1 MADINVKQLS
11 KAIKIDLDNLL
22 AQMKSAGLSH
32 QSETDIVSTED
43 KKVLLKF
50 IKDSKKDSKKTI
62 SLSTS
67 SQKIAK
73 PNLSVTRINSP
84 DNEKKSNVKQ
94 DFAGS
99 IDFDEA
105 ERKRL
110 NAQNES
116 AEEEKKKAEAKTKVV
131 RKTKQESQKKIP
143 QNPKKDKKTFKDSSK
158 EDQREQ
164 EGEKFLA
171 KNLENVQK
179 FEKPQEFI
187 QREVRIPET
196 IVVSDLAKE
205 LSIKSSDLI
214 KSLMNSGVM
223 VTLNQAI
230 DQETAILVVE
240 ELGHIGI
247 PQEIESEEEKIL
259 EHIVYEG
266 DEELRNPV
274 VSVLGHVD
282 HGKTSILDFIRKSS
296 VADQEEGGITQGIG
310 AYQVDHN
317 NQTITFID
325 TPGHAAFSEMRARGA
340 NSTDIVVL
348 VVAADDGIKPQTV
361 EAIKH
366 AKAAKVPII
375 VAINKC
381 DLPEKNISKIK
392 NEMMQYELIAEDLSG
407 DTLFVEV
414 SAIKKINLDKL
425 KENILLQSEILD
437 LKASYSDKAR
447 GVVIESKIDKG
458 KGPVSTILISNGKLK
473 RGDYFICGDT
483 WGKIRAM
490 INYEGKMVN
499 EAFPSM
505 PIEILGMN
513 SSAYAG
519 AEFMVTKD
527 ENEAKELT
535 EFRKNNNNQNKV
547 LAKDKTTLF
556 EEVKDKDEL
565 NIIIKSDVQGSSEA
579 LKMAINK
586 IEHKEVEAKII
597 LSDIGM
603 INETDVSLAKASNA
617 ILIGFNVKP
626 NREAKKLAEEQ
637 KIDIKYF
644 NIIYEAID
652 HVEKSLSGL
661 LEPDIKETILGSAE
675 IQKVFKVSTAG
686 KIAGS
691 KVISG
696 EIKSKSKA
704 RIIRDG
710 VVVYS
715 GEILTIFREK
725 NQVKEVGS
733 GLECGISIKDFID
746 FKEKDVIES
755 YLSEEVQRS
764 I

>member
-1 MADINVKQLS
+1 MEKDKKKTLTISSNLK
-11 KAIKIDLDNLL
+11 KKIDTSSITSSGK
-22 AQMKSAGLSH
+22 KSFSV
-32 QSETDIVSTED
+32 E
-43 KKVLLKF
+43 KKKPFRQNKTFNKATQNPGVNTNPDLKKKNFARKF
-50 IKDSKKDSKKTI
+50 IEQQATKDFIKKDNKPAGKSKLKLKGPVDKRDFKLTVSRALNVEEI
-62 SLSTS
+62 EIKQRSL
-67 SQKIAK
+67 A
-73 PNLSVTRINSP
+73 SVKRARLK
-84 DNEKKSNVKQ
+84 EKKKP
-94 DFAGS
+94 DG
-99 IDFDEA
+99 
-105 ERKRL
+105 
-110 NAQNES
+110 
-116 AEEEKKKAEAKTKVV
+116 EEKKEFKKVIKEV
-131 RKTKQESQKKIP
+131 KIP
-143 QNPKKDKKTFKDSSK
+143 
-158 EDQREQ
+158 EQ
-164 EGEKFLA
+164 IT
-171 KNLENVQK
+171 
-179 FEKPQEFI
+179 I
-187 QREVRIPET
+187 Q
-196 IVVSDLAKE
+196 E
-205 LSIKSSDLI
+205 LSNRMAEKSSDIIKFLFNMKVVATINHNIDKDTAEYIVKEFGHKPILDEAPSMETI
-214 KSLMNSGVM
+214 KSK
-223 VTLNQAI
+223 
-230 DQETAILVVE
+230 
-240 ELGHIGI
+240 
-247 PQEIESEEEKIL
+247 EKF
-259 EHIVYEG
+259 EG
-266 DEELRNPV
+266 EVKNRPPV
-274 VSVLGHVD
+274 VTIMGHVD
-282 HGKTSILDFIRKSS
+282 HGKTSLLDSLRDSNVVS
-296 VADQEEGGITQGIG
+296 GEHGGITQHIG
-310 AYQVDHN
+310 AYQVKMEDN
-317 NQTITFID
+317 RLITFID
-325 TPGHAAFSEMRARGA
+325 TPGHAAFTEMRARG
-340 NSTDIVVL
+340 SKITDIVVL

-361 EAIKH
+361 EAVKH

-414 SAIKKINLDKL
+414 SALKKLNLDKL
-425 KENILLQSEILD
+425 KESILLQSEILD

-458 KGPVSTILISNGKLK
+458 KGPVSTILINNGKLN

-499 EAFPSM
+499 EALPSM
-505 PIEILGMN
+505 PVEILGMN

-519 AEFMVTKD
+519 AEFMVTAD
-527 ENEAKELT
+527 EDEAKKLSEI
-535 EFRKNNNNQNKV
+535 RKDNSAQNKI

-556 EEVKDKDEL
+556 EDVKEKDEL

-637 KIDIKYF
+637 KVDIKYF

-652 HVEKSLSGL
+652 HVERSLSGL
-661 LEPDIKETILGSAE
+661 LEPDIKETVLGSAE

-710 VVVYS
+710 VVVYN
-715 GEILTIFREK
+715 GEILSIYREK
-725 NQVKEVGS
+725 NQVKEVGT

-755 YLSEEVQRS
+755 YLAEEIQRS